1 MNCRELRIAS
11 ETLLEGDTHPD
22 ADAHVASCTRCRV
35 LVEDLKAIQGAAGE
49 LSAFETEPHPALWRR
64 IRARALEEQLWVDP
78 LRWRWLGL
86 GEVLVPARAAFAGAL
101 ALMLVA
107 AVGLVSYPTLQLP
120 IARAAPPDPFGV
132 AQGELVHAAGY
143 GNRYYTHLQ
152 NVEEEVRAEETP
164 VSTALLV
171 LVERPMQDVD
181 RAIEQTQLQ
190 LESFPDD
197 RLAREELRRLYQ
209 QKAVVLQAM
218 ADATWYEDTR

>member
-11 ETLLEGDTHPD
+11 ESLLEGETHPD
-22 ADAHVASCTRCRV
+22 VDAHVASCTRCRV
-35 LVEDLKAIQGAAGE
+35 LVEDLKAIQGVARE
-49 LSAFETEPHPALWRR
+49 LSARDTEPNPALWGR
-64 IRARALEEQLWVDP
+64 IRTTALEEQLWVEP
-78 LRWRWLGL
+78 IRWRWLGL

-101 ALMLVA
+101 AVMLVA

-120 IARAAPPDPFGV
+120 IAQAGPPDPFGV
-132 AQGELVHAAGY
+132 AQGELVYAVGY
-143 GNRYYTHLQ
+143 GNRYSTHLE

-164 VSTALLV
+164 VTTALLV

-190 LESFPDD
+190 LESFPED

-218 ADATWYEDTR
+218 ADASWYEDTR